1 MWLYLFIG
9 LLVIGAL
16 IFVFMP
22 STVFTKKRDYDTL
35 GPLDLQKTPTVAK
48 TDATQLM
55 LLESNTGTLQLFV
68 YPLPYQRTG
77 TLSICSGD
85 TSGIAQPG
93 DANCATARYGLCVCN
108 GTDCTNCS
116 HKGFV
121 NIVNVSNV
129 VRLEILA
136 VPDAGRRDAA
146 ASQLTIRCK
155 RPLPNGTGAQ
165 VVEETFAL
173 PELPYQKWSMI
184 TIAREGRRF
193 DIFFDNKLV
202 ISKRTQHVVD
212 SSLATGQ
219 IIAGD
224 PMLHGH
230 VGYVKVYSHKMT
242 LSEVEKMYSMQADT
256 NGQPYLPQPTRDFT
270 SIFSLCK
277 DGSCFAGPSFRPS
290 SPLVDWAS
298 QYD

>member
-9 LLVIGAL
+9 LLVIAA
-16 IFVFMP
+16 IVFVFLP
-22 STVFTKKRDYDTL
+22 KTIFTKKRDYDTI
-35 GPLDLQKTPTVAK
+35 GPLELQTRPTVAK

-77 TLSICSGD
+77 TVSICSGN
-85 TSGIAQPG
+85 TSQIAQPG

-116 HKGFV
+116 HKGFANVV
-121 NIVNVSNV
+121 NISNV
-129 VRLEILA
+129 VRLELLA
-136 VPDAGRRDAA
+136 VPDAGRHEAA
-146 ASQLTIRCK
+146 AAQLVVRCK

-173 PELPYQKWSMI
+173 PELPYQKWTMI
-184 TIAREGRRF
+184 TLAREGRRF
-193 DIFFDNKLV
+193 DIFFDDKLV
-202 ISKRTQHVVD
+202 VSKRTQYVID
-212 SSLATGQ
+212 SALATGQ
-219 IIAGD
+219 VLAGD
-224 PMLHGH
+224 PMLYGR
-230 VGYVKVYSHKMT
+230 VGFVKVYPTKLT
-242 LSEVEKMYSMQADT
+242 LTEVENLYRTQADT
-256 NGQPYLPQPTRDFT
+256 TGQPFLPEPTRDFL
-270 SIFSLCK
+270 SMFSLCEG
-277 DGSCFAGPSFRPS
+277 GSCFAGPSFRPS